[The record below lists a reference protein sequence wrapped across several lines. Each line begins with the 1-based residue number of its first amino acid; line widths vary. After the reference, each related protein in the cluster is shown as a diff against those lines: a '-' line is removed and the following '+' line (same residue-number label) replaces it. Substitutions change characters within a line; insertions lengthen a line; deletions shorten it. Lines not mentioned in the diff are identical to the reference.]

1 MRSKRG
7 DAHRDGRLDVTSEG
21 VDMSI
26 NIIKCGGNAGGRG
39 EGGKMKTKLVPISF
53 RKKGD
58 GTGKKGTRERVER
71 VGVEREENRKVITI
85 EVMDNM
91 DVANQGGSVCVT
103 NNVVQNRSGPRV
115 VLISR
120 VAMRV

>member
-1 MRSKRG
+1 M
-7 DAHRDGRLDVTSEG
+7 
-21 VDMSI
+21 
-26 NIIKCGGNAGGRG
+26 
-39 EGGKMKTKLVPISF
+39 
-53 RKKGD
+53 
-58 GTGKKGTRERVER
+58 ER

>member
-58 GTGKKGTRERVER
+58 GTSKKGPGKEWKELELKEKRI
-71 VGVEREENRKVITI
+71 GK
-85 EVMDNM
+85 
-91 DVANQGGSVCVT
+91 
-103 NNVVQNRSGPRV
+103 
-115 VLISR
+115 
-120 VAMRV
+120 